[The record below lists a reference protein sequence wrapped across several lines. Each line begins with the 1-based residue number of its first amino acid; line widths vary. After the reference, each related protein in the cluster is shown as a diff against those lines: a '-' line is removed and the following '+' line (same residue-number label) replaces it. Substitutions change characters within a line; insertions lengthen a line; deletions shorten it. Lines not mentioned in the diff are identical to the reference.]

1 MPPTKNLMHELTA
14 VPREEGQGIIE
25 YVLVAGVISMA
36 LFLAFG
42 TSGIVGEI
50 GNAVGRIVSTM
61 AGS

>member
-1 MPPTKNLMHELTA
+1 MTPIRNLFRQLNA
-14 VPREEGQGIIE
+14 ASRDDGQGIIE

-42 TSGIVGEI
+42 TTGIVGEI
-50 GNAVGRIVSTM
+50 SNAVGRIVSTM